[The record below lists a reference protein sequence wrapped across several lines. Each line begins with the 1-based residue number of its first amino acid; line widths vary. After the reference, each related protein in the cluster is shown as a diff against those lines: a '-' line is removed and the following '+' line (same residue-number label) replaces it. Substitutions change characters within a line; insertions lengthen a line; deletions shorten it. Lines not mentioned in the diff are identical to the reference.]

1 VRAEDEDET
10 RDGAAVGARFHAAAE
25 VREGLVGARGF
36 EPPTSSSRTMRATK
50 LRHAPTEVLVQQ
62 SRWIVARAAGFR
74 RGRRRALEASRSR
87 DARGDPFGAATHH
100 LGTLR
105 SPEVPGNRGPPVR
118 TSHFRASAPAVGSMH
133 APRPATLEWRER
145 AVTSPPTMSRSSRLG
160 GNRMKQDLKARL
172 FGFAVTLSFFGLFIV
187 PLYGKRW

>member
-10 RDGAAVGARFHAAAE
+10 RDGAAHRARFHAIATT
-25 VREGLVGARGF
+25 REGLVGARGF

-50 LRHAPTEVLVQQ
+50 LRHAPTEVLVEQ
-62 SRWIVARAAGFR
+62 SRWIVARPARFR
-74 RGRRRALEASRSR
+74 RERRAADAAPKGLEVGASRSR
-87 DARGDPFGAATHH
+87 DVHGDPFGVAMHH

-105 SPEVPGNRGPPVR
+105 SPEVPGIRGPPVR
-118 TSHFRASAPAVGSMH
+118 RSHFPASAPTVGSVH

-160 GNRMKQDLKARL
+160 GI
-172 FGFAVTLSFFGLFIV
+172 T
-187 PLYGKRW
+187 

>member
-1 VRAEDEDET
+1 MRAEAEDET
-10 RDGAAVGARFHAAAE
+10 GNGGAVGAQFHAAAE

-50 LRHAPTEVLVQQ
+50 LRHAPTEVLVEQ
-62 SRWIVARAAGFR
+62 SRWIVARPARFR
-74 RGRRRALEASRSR
+74 RERGWAPGASRSR
-87 DARGDPFGAATHH
+87 DAHGDPFGVAMHH

-105 SPEVPGNRGPPVR
+105 SPEVPGIRGPPVR
-118 TSHFRASAPAVGSMH
+118 RSHFPASAPTVGSVH

-160 GNRMKQDLKARL
+160 G
-172 FGFAVTLSFFGLFIV
+172 TT
-187 PLYGKRW
+187 